1 MLCFVYDKTFEGL
14 LSAVFDAFN
23 RKQFPDKLLSENEM
37 PPLFS
42 ETHLVVTD
50 EAKSGRVWTGLNKK
64 LSREACYMLSVVFL
78 SELPEIGDVLFRY
91 MKKAFESKQSIETNF
106 ADNDVLELSKIYKK
120 VTREAERMRMFVRFQ
135 KAAEDNLFFAP
146 IEPQYNVIPLIIS
159 HFKDRFADQKWII
172 YDQKRKYG
180 IYYDLYKVTEVQFEN
195 PNFNPLTGHLNA
207 ELMHED
213 ELMFQRFW
221 KGYFKALCIKERI
234 NPSLHVK
241 MLPKRF
247 WKYLPEKQ

>member
-1 MLCFVYDKTFEGL
+1 MLCFIYDKTFEGL
-14 LSAVFDAFN
+14 LTVVFDAFD
-23 RKQFPDKLLSENEM
+23 RREYPDKLLSEKDT

-50 EAKSGRVWTGLNKK
+50 ERKSKRVWAGLNKK
-64 LSREACYMLSVVFL
+64 LSREACYMLSIVYL
-78 SELPEIGDVLFRY
+78 SELSEVDEMLFRY
-91 MKKAFESKQSIETNF
+91 IRKAFESNRSIETNF
-106 ADNDVLELSKIYKK
+106 ADNDVLELSKIFKK

-180 IYYDLYKVTEVQFEN
+180 IYYDLHTVTEVQFEN
-195 PNFNPLTGHLNA
+195 PNFSTLTGRLDA
-207 ELMHED
+207 DLMHED